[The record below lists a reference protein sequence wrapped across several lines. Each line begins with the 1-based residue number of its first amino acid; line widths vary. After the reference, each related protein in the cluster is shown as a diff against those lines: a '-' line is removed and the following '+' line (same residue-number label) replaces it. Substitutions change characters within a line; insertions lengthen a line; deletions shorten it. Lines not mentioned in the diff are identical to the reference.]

1 MCSSSLHSIDNDNS
15 IWTLSLSG
23 VGRDNNMRLPG
34 EEESGGSGVPVF
46 YMAIGVSAFIL
57 ILLVALFKSNDK
69 QRNGS
74 DYIKEMQQR
83 QEEAAAKEAAE
94 EEVALDEAGGSKLRA
109 EDLDFWDMYPVDE
122 EETAA
127 EEPTESSKPERSTFA
142 EKAEKERQEQQQKEQ
157 EVQDDPSTDG
167 KHTLVTTPDGMDE
180 WVLISPYLAKNTYD
194 FTKMEEKAGLKR
206 YMENG
211 RKLSYV
217 GVDISK
223 QTGSVNFAG
232 LKAAGVDY
240 VMIRL
245 GGRGYST
252 GQITLDENFKANIE
266 GAIAAGLDI
275 GVYFYS
281 QAINQDEAIQE
292 ANFVVQNLDPYKGK
306 VKYPVAFDMEFVS
319 NDEAGIDGLSRE
331 ERTSAAVSFLEGVK
345 AAGYVPMV
353 YGDKEWLIKEI
364 DLAKLQDYDVWLAQE
379 EDIPDYPYQY
389 AMWQYSTKGVVN
401 GITGDANL
409 NICFIGYSQR

>member
-1 MCSSSLHSIDNDNS
+1 MK
-15 IWTLSLSG
+15 
-23 VGRDNNMRLPG
+23 LPG
-34 EEESGGSGVPVF
+34 EEESGGSGISVF
-46 YMAIGVSAFIL
+46 YMAVGVSAFVL
-57 ILLVALFKSNDK
+57 ILLVSLFKSNDK
-69 QRNGS
+69 QKSGS
-74 DYIKEMQQR
+74 EYIKEVQQQR
-83 QEEAAAKEAAE
+83 QAETTVEEITEVE
-94 EEVALDEAGGSKLRA
+94 ENAQAGMPGSGLRA
-109 EDLDFWDMYPVDE
+109 EDLDFWDMYPVEDE
-122 EETAA
+122 AASREQAA
-127 EEPTESSKPERSTFA
+127 EASKPVKSTFA
-142 EKAEKERQEQQQKEQ
+142 DKAEKERQEQQQKEQ

-167 KHTLVTTPDGMDE
+167 KHTRVTTPDGKEE
-180 WVLISPYLAKNTYD
+180 WVLISPYLTKNTYD
-194 FTKMEEKAGLKR
+194 FTKIEERAGLKR

-211 RKLSYV
+211 RQLSYV

-223 QTGSVNFAG
+223 QTGSVNFNG

-252 GQITLDENFKANIE
+252 GQITLDENFKTNIE

-281 QAINQDEAIQE
+281 QAVNQDEAIQE
-292 ANFVVQNLDPYKGK
+292 ANFVVQNLEPYKGK
-306 VKYPVAFDMEFVS
+306 VRYPVAFDMEFVS
-319 NDEAGIDGLSRE
+319 NDETRIDGLSRE
-331 ERTSAAVSFLEGVK
+331 ERTTVAQSFLEGVK
-345 AAGYVPMV
+345 AAGYVPML

-379 EDIPDYPYQY
+379 TDMPDYPYQY
-389 AMWQYSTKGVVN
+389 AMWQYSTSGVLN